1 MRISDWS
8 SDVCSSDLALGA
20 SYGGFMINW
29 IAGNWNAPWKCLVM
43 HDGIFDNRSWG
54 YATEELWFSEWEN
67 GGTPFAE
74 PKAYEKF
81 NPARFVDQ
89 WRVPIDRK
97 STRLNSRHQL
107 PTPFPAFY

>member
-1 MRISDWS
+1 MIRPPPGSTRTDTLFPYTTLFRS
-8 SDVCSSDLALGA
+8 GA

-29 IAGNWNAPWKCLVM
+29 IAGNGNAPWKCLVM

-89 WRVPIDRK
+89 WRVPMLVIQG
-97 STRLNSRHQL
+97 QL
-107 PTPFPAFY
+107 D